1 MTLEDSNRVARFQ
14 HKGNMSATP
23 KYKLTYF
30 DGTGRAEPIRLVLA
44 AAGVKYEDC
53 RIKREDWPKLKPSKN
68 FTYFITA
75 CVKDSTDEH
84 SYIS

>member
-1 MTLEDSNRVARFQ
+1 
-14 HKGNMSATP
+14 MSATP

-53 RIKREDWPKLKPSKN
+53 RIKREDWPKFKPSKI
-68 FTYFITA
+68 FTYFTTA
-75 CVKDSTDEH
+75 CVKAA
-84 SYIS
+84 

>member
-1 MTLEDSNRVARFQ
+1 
-14 HKGNMSATP
+14 MSATP

-53 RIKREDWPKLKPSKN
+53 RIKREDWPKFKPSKI
-68 FTYFITA
+68 FVYFIIESG
-75 CVKDSTDEH
+75 KDSSHRGYKT
-84 SYIS
+84 